1 LNISVHEAEKLSLE
15 AIGRFVEAIE
25 DIRFTGQG
33 RQQVYGWLEQVL
45 VQQEYCQQGK
55 AARGLVRRYIEKMT
69 GLSRAQVTRLIS
81 RYTSTGRVQPTVYR
95 RRRFPD
101 RYTRADIELLASVDE
116 AHETLSGPAT
126 RRILEREA
134 GLYGKQEYA
143 RLAGISVA
151 HLYNLRKSQRYRER
165 RLNYVKTRPTAVSI
179 GERRKPDP
187 RGQPGYLRLD
197 TVHQGDQP
205 DAKGVFHINA
215 VDEVLQGQVV
225 GATPRISEAY
235 LKPVLEDMMRQ
246 FPFRIRGFHTD
257 NGSEFINRTV
267 AELLNKLLIEQTKSR
282 PRQSG
287 DNGLVETKN
296 GAVIRKHIGYGYIDA
311 AHADRINSFY
321 RAYLNPY
328 LNYHRPCAQAD
339 VQIDE
344 KGRKRVRY
352 RRYQTPLETL
362 LALDK
367 PAQFLRQ
374 GLSINALKRIAAA
387 LSDTEAARRMQQAKN
402 RLFEKLRLTAWH
414 PRLEQRAEEMTV
426 HGKACGDKTPHGFSK
441 NLGNRES
448 RFPHSLRPGCDH

>member
-1 LNISVHEAEKLSLE
+1 VHEAEKLSLE
-15 AIGRFVEAIE
+15 AIGRFVEASE
-25 DIRFTGQG
+25 ELRFEGEN
-33 RQQVYGWLEQVL
+33 RQQVYGWVEQVL
-45 VQQEYCQQGK
+45 VQQEYAQHGK

-69 GLSRAQVTRLIS
+69 GMSRSQVTRLIA
-81 RYTSTGRVQPTVYR
+81 RYTATGLVRPTAYR

-101 RYTRADIELLASVDE
+101 RYTRADVELLASVDE

-126 RRILEREA
+126 RRILEREVQ
-134 GLYGKQEYA
+134 LYGKQEYV
-143 RLAGISVA
+143 RLAAISVA

-179 GERRKPDP
+179 GERRKPQP
-187 RGQPGYLRLD
+187 QGQPGYLRLD
-197 TVHQGDQP
+197 TVHQGDRP
-205 DAKGVFHINA
+205 DAKGVYHINA
-215 VDEVLQGQVV
+215 VDEVLQWQVV

-235 LKPVLEDMMRQ
+235 LEPVLKAMMRQ
-246 FPFRIRGFHTD
+246 FPFRIKGFHTD

-311 AHADRINSFY
+311 THADRINSFY
-321 RAYLNPY
+321 REYLNPY

-339 VQIDE
+339 IDIDE

-362 LALDK
+362 LSLQK
-367 PAQFLRQ
+367 PAQYLRP
-374 GLSINALKRIAAA
+374 GLCINTLKRIAAA
-387 LSDTEAARRMQQAKN
+387 LSDTDAARRMQQAKN
-402 RLFEKLRLTAWH
+402 KLFEKLRLTA
-414 PRLEQRAEEMTV
+414 
-426 HGKACGDKTPHGFSK
+426 
-441 NLGNRES
+441 
-448 RFPHSLRPGCDH
+448 